1 MTTDRQ
7 DTTTSVQREVGA
19 VVHATR
25 ILRHLA
31 AATAPLGVAAVARGT
46 GISPSTCFNILRT
59 LARSRFV
66 AFRDGDK
73 TYTLGLAV
81 AELSAGL
88 VGISHAE
95 LMHPEIERLAL
106 SYDMLI
112 VLWRVTEDGH
122 IVLIDRAFTHTAV
135 RVEMELGLRLPMFV
149 GAVGR
154 CVAALLDLPEDEL
167 RRRFAVLR
175 WQAPPTFAAYAA
187 ETRLARERGWS
198 LDDGQLYRGVV
209 TVASLAGDRQGQPR
223 FGFSGITINGQHPP
237 ETLARLGED
246 LRDVARVTGECLF
259 PDPHAWRSRAHPATD
274 GPRDLHAPWP
284 DPSERLAGEVSNAA
298 RTAGSRP

>member
-1 MTTDRQ
+1 MRAASEH
-7 DTTTSVQREVGA
+7 TTTTAQREVGA

-31 AATAPLGVAAVARGT
+31 AATAPLGVASVARGT

-66 AFRDGDK
+66 AFREQDK

-95 LMHPEIERLAL
+95 LMHPEIERLA
-106 SYDMLI
+106 SAYDILI
-112 VLWRVTEDGH
+112 VLWRVTQDDH

-135 RVEMELGLRLPMFV
+135 RVEMEPGLRLPMLV

-154 CVAALLDLPEDEL
+154 CVAALLNLPEDEL
-167 RRRFAVLR
+167 RRRFATLR
-175 WQAPPTFAAYAA
+175 WQAPPSFADYAA
-187 ETRLARERGWS
+187 ETRLARERGWGR
-198 LDDGQLYRGVV
+198 DDGQLYRGLV
-209 TVASLAGDRQGQPR
+209 TVASLAGDRDGQPR

-246 LRDVARVTGECLF
+246 LRGVAQLASESLF
-259 PDPHAWRSRAHPATD
+259 PSPHTRVA
-274 GPRDLHAPWP
+274 
-284 DPSERLAGEVSNAA
+284 AA
-298 RTAGSRP
+298 RLLPIPAGRSA